1 MEIREIREKVIAII
15 EPVLTEHGVELV
27 DLELCG
33 SGRGQL
39 LRLLVDREGGVDLTA
54 LSDLSR
60 ELSDLLDV
68 EDAVRGSYTLE
79 VSSPGINRPL
89 TRPDHYVRYLG
100 KRVRLR
106 TRAPIDGQRNF
117 VGELA
122 TVTEGGITLRASQP
136 AAEVYVPFAD
146 IERANYEHDFSAA
159 DFAKRGVATEK
170 GHRHGR

>member
-15 EPVLTEHGVELV
+15 EPVLAEHGVELV
-27 DLELCG
+27 DFDLCG

-39 LRLLVDREGGVDLTA
+39 LRLLVDREGGVDLSA

-60 ELSDLLDV
+60 ELSDLLDM

-89 TRPDHYVRYLG
+89 TRPDHYVRYVG

-106 TRAPIDGQRNF
+106 SRTPIEGQRNF

-122 TVTEGGITLRASQP
+122 AVTEGGVTLRTAQP
-136 AAEVYVPFAD
+136 SSEVYVPFGD

-159 DFAKRGVATEK
+159 DFGKRGVANEK